1 MLVVRVSV
9 CIIQKRQILECLQ
22 CGDRTSTIATKF
34 SCSLG
39 VVEQLLSQY
48 PQIVEHRN
56 QLRKKILRDKHRA
69 SILTLVESVRGSK
82 RGETQSAV
90 RSSYTW
96 LFKHDKQWLYKH
108 LPSAIPHKD
117 RNARVKKLQ

>member
-82 RGETQSAV
+82 RGETPECCTLVVHVVIQ
-90 RSSYTW
+90 T
-96 LFKHDKQWLYKH
+96 
-108 LPSAIPHKD
+108 
-117 RNARVKKLQ
+117 